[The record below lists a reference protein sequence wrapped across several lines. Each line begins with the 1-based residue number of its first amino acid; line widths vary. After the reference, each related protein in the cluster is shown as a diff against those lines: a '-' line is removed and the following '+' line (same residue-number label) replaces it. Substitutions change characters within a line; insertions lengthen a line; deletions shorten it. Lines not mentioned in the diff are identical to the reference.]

1 MEVRKDSKNGVLV
14 ASPSGTIEAFQAQT
28 QNCVGQWIQQLQ
40 DDPDRFADIEQ
51 QIDQHYR
58 QGGGQ
63 LVASFL
69 IQVTENP
76 QMEEN
81 VQQVRQNAAIPLR
94 ASQPRTLQVRLLCG
108 LVLWV
113 TTAYCAPRRTKATDP
128 SEQLAGLYPELA
140 ALGFGKGCSPALQYK
155 VARIVALSPSIE
167 VAHKELRREGIVLD
181 KKTVRR
187 IAEQLGHQLLE
198 LRRREL
204 FAWRE
209 GWLPAGNDFAGC
221 RVAVQIDG
229 GRVRLRENK
238 KRKKNGKKKKGARP
252 KFNTPWREPKVLIIF
267 EFNEQGKMVKKER
280 QPLIDGT
287 LLGPD
292 HLAELVAFHLH
303 RLGVAQAES
312 VVFISDG
319 ARWIWD
325 RLEWIERRAGL
336 DSSKTIHVL
345 DFCHAAHHISLALAG
360 LGYSPGVR
368 RKTFIELRKL
378 LHRSRYDE
386 VVSKLTQ
393 RAKRQKLPKDHDV
406 WTEIRY
412 LERHGSEGHLRYAT
426 FRRRGLPCG
435 SGAIESTIRRVI
447 NQRLKSNA
455 IYWLEENA
463 EAMFAIR
470 ALLLCDRWD
479 ETLGRVRQ
487 TMARDRRIDWQ
498 WRAPDLTKLK
508 ADETISPP
516 SQKIRE
522 KQQHYD
528 LAA

>member
-1 MEVRKDSKNGVLV
+1 MEVRTDSKKGDPVTC
-14 ASPSGTIEAFQAQT
+14 PSDTIKEFEKQT
-28 QNCVGQWIQQLQ
+28 QARKNDWIEPIR
-40 DDPDRFADIEQ
+40 DNPDRLADIEQ

-58 QGGGQ
+58 QGGGR
-63 LVASFL
+63 LLASL
-69 IQVTENP
+69 LNQVTDNP
-76 QMEEN
+76 QMDQT
-81 VQQVRQNAAIPLR
+81 VLQIRQDAAIPLR
-94 ASQPRTLQVRLLCG
+94 SPQPRTLQVRLLCG
-108 LVLWV
+108 LVLWI

-128 SEQLAGLYPELA
+128 REQLAGLYPELA

-155 VARIVALSPSIE
+155 VARIVALSPSID
-167 VAHKELRREGIVLD
+167 VARSELRREGIVLD

-209 GWLPAGNDFAGC
+209 GWLPAGNDFAGR

-238 KRKKNGKKKKGARP
+238 RRKKNGSKKKGSRP
-252 KFNTPWREPKVLIIF
+252 KFDTPWREPKALIIF

-303 RLGVAQAES
+303 RLGVARAES

-319 ARWIWD
+319 ARWMWD
-325 RLEWIERRAGL
+325 RLEWIERRVGL
-336 DSSKTIHVL
+336 DPSKTTHVL
-345 DFCHAAHHISLALAG
+345 DFCHAAHHISLALAE
-360 LGYSPGVR
+360 LGYTTSVR
-368 RKTFIELRKL
+368 RKTFVEFRKL

-393 RAKRQKLPKDHDV
+393 RVRRQKLPEDHEV

-412 LERHGSEGHLRYAT
+412 LEKHGSAGHLRYAT

-470 ALLLCDRWD
+470 ALLLCERWD
-479 ETLGRVRQ
+479 ETLGRVRK
-487 TMARDRRIDWQ
+487 TMARDQRIDWK

-508 ADETISPP
+508 TGQSISPP
-516 SQKIRE
+516 AKETRE
-522 KQQHYD
+522 KQYQP
-528 LAA
+528 AVAP